1 MQVFKLFYK
10 LVNKQKGI
18 IFMYLGIFLGVVL
31 ILASSQTK
39 TADESFSYSSVKVA
53 IIDRDGGILSREI
66 KEYFK
71 DQHEF
76 KECEDNEDSILNELY
91 WRKINYA
98 LIIPEGFEA
107 SLGTDSQLTLESM
120 TVPDNFAAAYFESQ
134 INGYINNLTALV
146 DIGYNLEDACELM
159 SNVGEKKADVSMAS
173 YANTNS
179 QDFTANFFMM
189 IPYALITITIS
200 TIGSI
205 MLKMNGK
212 EVKARTECSS
222 YALSKRTKEMA
233 LAIVSYGLVILLV
246 LVAATAVFSKGA
258 LLTDVRAPLFI
269 LNALMMLIFT
279 LSLAY
284 FIGTISKTSNMVNG
298 AVNTLSLALCFI
310 GGVFVP
316 QELFSDSVRSFAR
329 LIPTYWYVDNNS
341 KIAAVKE
348 LSAAPINDILVN
360 CLLLLSFAVAL
371 FAVTVVIQKNR
382 RKTVG

>member
-31 ILASSQTK
+31 ILANSQTK
-39 TADESFSYSSVKVA
+39 EADESFSYASVKVA
-53 IIDRDGGILSREI
+53 VIDRDGGLLGKEI

-76 KECEDNEDSILNELY
+76 IECEDNEDEILNELY

-107 SLGTDSQLTLESM
+107 SLGTDKELTLESM
-120 TVPDNFAAAYFESQ
+120 TVPDHFAAAYFESQ
-134 INGYINNLTALV
+134 INSYINNLSALIDAGYSLEESTALMHN
-146 DIGYNLEDACELM
+146 I
-159 SNVGEKKADVSMAS
+159 GEKKAEVTMAS

-179 QDFTANFFMM
+179 QDFTSNFFMM
-189 IPYALITITIS
+189 MPYALITITIS

-205 MLKMNGK
+205 MLKINGK
-212 EVKARTECSS
+212 EVKSRTECSS
-222 YALSKRTKEMA
+222 YTLKTRTKEMA
-233 LAIVSYGLVILLV
+233 LAIVSYGLAILLV
-246 LVAATAVFSKGA
+246 LIIATVIFSGGA

-269 LNALMMLIFT
+269 LNALMMLVFT
-279 LSLAY
+279 LSLAF

-329 LIPTYWYVDNNS
+329 LIPTYWYVDNNA
-341 KIAAVKE
+341 KIAAVKK
-348 LSAAPINDILVN
+348 LSAAPMDDILIN
-360 CLLLLSFAVAL
+360 CLLLLCFAIAL